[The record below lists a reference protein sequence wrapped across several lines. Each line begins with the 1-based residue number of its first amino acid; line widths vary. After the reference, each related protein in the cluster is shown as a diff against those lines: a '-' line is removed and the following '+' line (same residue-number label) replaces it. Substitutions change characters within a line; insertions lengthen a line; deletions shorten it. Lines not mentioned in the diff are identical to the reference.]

1 MIQTFATYLTSLR
14 GYSEHTVRAY
24 VKDLHAFACYMKQA
38 RQDARWS
45 NITRDDI
52 DAYIIEQ
59 QHRGLKPATTNRQ
72 LAAISSLYR
81 FFMRQGICTEN
92 PCKYESRRKIADTI
106 PTTIPVEDIRTAYRL
121 SAGVGK
127 HMLGLLA
134 TTGIRIQELLD
145 LEWQDIDFDACEL
158 RICGKGNKQ
167 RIVKTEPG
175 ILDEWKK
182 VTAGTHSHGKIFL
195 FGQRTARRIIYETLK
210 PFCHYKHLNP
220 HTIRHTFATQLAMQG
235 ESTTAIAKALGHRN
249 IATTQKYIDMTMQKK
264 AHLGIC
270 LTQ

>member
-14 GYSEHTVRAY
+14 GYSENTVRAY
-24 VKDLHAFACYMKQA
+24 VNDLHAFACYMKQA

-59 QHRGLKPATTNRQ
+59 QQQGKKPATTNRQ

-81 FFMRQGICTEN
+81 FFMRQGICSEN
-92 PCKYESRRKIADTI
+92 PCKYESRRKIGETI
-106 PTTIPVEDIRTAYRL
+106 PTTIPIEDIRTAYRL
-121 SAGVGK
+121 SNGVGK
-127 HMLGLLA
+127 TMLGLLA

-145 LEWQDIDFDACEL
+145 LEWDDVDFTNCEL
-158 RICGKGNKQ
+158 RISGKGNKQ

-175 ILDEWKK
+175 ILQTWKD
-182 VTAGTHSHGKIFL
+182 TNEGLRPHGKIFF
-195 FGQRTARRIIYETLK
+195 FGQRKARRIIYETLR
-210 PFCHYKHLNP
+210 PFCHHKHLNP

-235 ESTTAIAKALGHRN
+235 ESTTTIAKALGHRN

-264 AHLGIC
+264 AHLGIS
-270 LTQ
+270 LT